1 MSGTIE
7 QSMME
12 RISTGIPGLDRILQ
26 GGLPVGSVFIVQGS
40 PGAGK
45 TVMANQI
52 CFEHATGGGRAVY
65 ATLLA
70 ESHDRLLKHLSPMEF
85 YQGDHVPSS
94 IYYVSCFDKLVRDG
108 LPGILEFLASEAKAR
123 KASLLVLDGLFVLEE
138 TAQSACEFR
147 KFINDLAMLAN
158 LIGCTVLLL
167 TNSARQPSSP
177 EYTMV
182 DGWIELA
189 IRCKE
194 SRSYRTLTVHKVRGS
209 DFLAG
214 LHVFTISKAGLIV
227 LPRFESVLVGSP
239 YSEVGTG
246 RLGTGV
252 SDLDAMLDGGLP
264 GSSTTL
270 MLGPTGIGKTTL
282 GLHFI
287 SQCTPTEPGL
297 IFGFYENADRLRR
310 RARSY
315 GIDLDGLMASGAVD
329 MIWHPPTE
337 NFLDQLGYELL
348 DMVRSRKVAR
358 LFVDGIDAFAQSV
371 IFQERLPS
379 FFNTLTGILREEGV
393 TTVYSME
400 LPFLMGGEHRVSLG
414 SISAVA
420 ENIILL
426 RYIEQQAQMHR
437 TLTLVKVRESGFD
450 RSIREYSITDR
461 GVQMGS
467 ALSGAAVVSAGID
480 TASPNSL

>member
-1 MSGTIE
+1 MIE
-7 QSMME
+7 QSIME
-12 RISTGIPGLDRILQ
+12 RISTGIPGLDKVLQ

-52 CFEHATGGGRAVY
+52 CFQHATGGGRAVY

-94 IYYVSCFDKLVRDG
+94 IYYVSCFDKLMRDG

-158 LIGCTVLLL
+158 LIGCTILLL

-189 IRCKE
+189 VRSKAT
-194 SRSYRTLTVHKVRGS
+194 RSYRTLTVHKVRGS

-214 LHVFTISKAGLIV
+214 LHVFTISKAGLTV
-227 LPRFESVLVGSP
+227 LPRFESVLADAS
-239 YSEVGTG
+239 YADVGTE

-252 SDLDAMLDGGLP
+252 DDLDTMLDGGLP
-264 GSSTTL
+264 CGSATL

-287 SQCTPTEPGL
+287 SQCTQAEPGL

-315 GIDLDGLMASGAVD
+315 GIDLDGLMASGAVE
-329 MIWHPPTE
+329 MIWHPATE
-337 NFLDQLGYELL
+337 NYLDQLGYELL
-348 DMVRSRKVAR
+348 DTVRRRKVAR
-358 LFVDGIDAFAQSV
+358 LFVDRIDAFAQSV

-379 FFNTLTGILREEGV
+379 FLTALSGALREEGV

-400 LPFLMGGEHRVSLG
+400 LPFLMGGEHQISLG

-426 RYIEQQAQMHR
+426 RYVEQQAQMHR
-437 TLTLVKVRESGFD
+437 TLTLVKVRESDFD
-450 RSIREYSITDR
+450 RSIKEYYITKR
-461 GVQMGS
+461 GVQIGS
-467 ALSGAAVVSAGID
+467 ALSGAATVSAGID

>member
-1 MSGTIE
+1 
-7 QSMME
+7 ME

-52 CFEHATGGGRAVY
+52 CFRHASGGGRSVY
-65 ATLLA
+65 VTLLA

-85 YQGDHVPSS
+85 YQGEHVPSS
-94 IYYVSCFDKLVRDG
+94 IYYVSCFDKLMRDG
-108 LPGILEFLASEAKAR
+108 LPGVLEFLVSEAKSR

-138 TAQSACEFR
+138 TARSACEFR

-158 LIGCTVLLL
+158 LLGCTVLLL
-167 TNSARQPSSP
+167 TNSARQSSNP

-189 IRCKE
+189 ARCRDT
-194 SRSYRTLTVHKVRGS
+194 RSYRTLTVHKVRGS
-209 DFLAG
+209 DFIAG
-214 LHVFTISKAGLIV
+214 QHMFTISEAGLTV
-227 LPRFESVLVGSP
+227 LPRFESVLPQFESVLEGAS
-239 YSEVGTG
+239 YTEVGTG

-252 SDLDAMLDGGLP
+252 GDLDRMLDGGLP
-264 GSSTTL
+264 CGSATL

-287 SQCTPTEPGL
+287 SQCTPSEPGL
-297 IFGFYENADRLRR
+297 IFGFYENAARLKR
-310 RARSY
+310 RALSY
-315 GIDLDGLMASGAVD
+315 GIDLDGLMASGAVE
-329 MIWHPPTE
+329 MIWHPSTE
-337 NFLDQLGYELL
+337 NLLDQLGYELL
-348 DMVRSRKVAR
+348 DRVRQRKVAR
-358 LFVDGIDAFAQSV
+358 LFVDGVDALAHSV

-379 FFNTLTGILREEGV
+379 FLTALTGTLRDEGV

-400 LPFLMGGEHRVSLG
+400 LPFLMGGEHRISLG

-420 ENIILL
+420 ENIVLL
-426 RYIEQQAQMHR
+426 RYVEQQSQMRR

-461 GVQMGS
+461 GIRMGGTI
-467 ALSGAAVVSAGID
+467 SGAATSSAAID
-480 TASPNSL
+480 TVSPNIL